1 MKFKIYYQN
10 TLSFKLLERV
20 AGIEPA
26 PKAWKAL
33 MIPFHNTRAVLDPYV
48 SQKLRSIPEAKNT
61 TADSDR
67 IETTHNM

>member
-1 MKFKIYYQN
+1 
-10 TLSFKLLERV
+10 
-20 AGIEPA
+20 
-26 PKAWKAL
+26 
-33 MIPFHNTRAVLDPYV
+33 MIPFHHTRAVHDPYV